1 MFSSRHLFS
10 SPYFSQCFHW
20 QPAQSLWWSRL
31 LAACLTTAACTNGFS
46 ADVNVV
52 GLFPGKALVSID
64 GGPPRTLSAGQK
76 TAEGVTLLSVASDG
90 ATFEID
96 GQRRLLRIGQP
107 FRSSGR
113 SADADTIALSP
124 DTRGSYVTVGAI
136 NGKSVRFVVDTGATT
151 IALGSA
157 LASQLGIPYRQ
168 GRPVT
173 VSTANGNVGAFVI
186 VLDSVRVGGITL
198 DKVEAAVSDGM
209 NGWDGVLLG
218 MSFIGR
224 LAMQRDG
231 QILRLSRPA
240 SQPSEGSTVIAGKAG
255 TLGAALDKRERI
267 TLRETQNG
275 MYAINAKINGVDLP
289 FIIDT
294 GATSVSMDAA
304 LAQQAGIAFRNGTAG
319 WSNTA
324 NGPVRSWRVRLDSV
338 AVGPITLYG
347 IDATVREGP
356 GTGGVGL
363 LGMTFLNR
371 VELQREGQSLTLIKR
386 F

>member
-1 MFSSRHLFS
+1 M
-10 SPYFSQCFHW
+10 
-20 QPAQSLWWSRL
+20 
-31 LAACLTTAACTNGFS
+31 
-46 ADVNVV
+46 V

-76 TAEGVTLLSVASDG
+76 TPEGVTLISVASDS
-90 ATFEID
+90 AAFEID

-107 FRSSGR
+107 FRSSGGT
-113 SADADTIALSP
+113 DGETIVLAP

-151 IALGSA
+151 VALGTT
-157 LASQLGIPYRQ
+157 LASQLGLAYRQ

-186 VLDSVRVGGITL
+186 LLDSVRVGGITL
-198 DKVEAAVSDGM
+198 NNVEAAVSDGM
-209 NGWDGVLLG
+209 NAWDGVLLG

-224 LAMQRDG
+224 LSMQRDG
-231 QILRLSRPA
+231 QVLRLSRPA
-240 SQPSEGSTVIAGKAG
+240 LPSALQPKEAASAIAGKM
-255 TLGAALDKRERI
+255 GAASAGSASNDKRERV
-267 TLRETQNG
+267 TLTETQNG
-275 MYAINAKINGVDLP
+275 MYAVNAKINGVDLP
-289 FIIDT
+289 FLVDT

-304 LAQQAGIAFRNGTAG
+304 LAQQAGIPFRTGTAG

-324 NGPVRSWRVRLDSV
+324 NGLVRSWRVRLDSI

-356 GTGGVGL
+356 GTGGIGL

-371 VELQREGQSLTLIKR
+371 VEMKREGETLTLIKR